1 MNDLKGLQSMER
13 LPRLEIP
20 KSLGGPMSTI
30 AFGKKPV
37 QNTVQAGLALERHY
51 SVAEIATMWA
61 LSENTVRRM
70 FEDED
75 GVLHWGTP
83 ETRRKRGYRT
93 LRIPESVL
101 HRVHRKR
108 ELRLG

>member
-1 MNDLKGLQSMER
+1 
-13 LPRLEIP
+13 
-20 KSLGGPMSTI
+20 
-30 AFGKKPV
+30 
-37 QNTVQAGLALERHY
+37 
-51 SVAEIATMWA
+51 MWA
-61 LSENTVRRM
+61 LSEKTVRRM

-75 GVLHWGTP
+75 GVLNWGAP

-108 ELRLG
+108 QLRAG

>member
-37 QNTVQAGLALERHY
+37 QNTV
-51 SVAEIATMWA
+51 
-61 LSENTVRRM
+61 
-70 FEDED
+70 
-75 GVLHWGTP
+75 HWGTP
-83 ETRRKRGYRT
+83 ETRHKRGYRT

>member
-1 MNDLKGLQSMER
+1 MMGAE
-13 LPRLEIP
+13 
-20 KSLGGPMSTI
+20 SLAKTS
-30 AFGKKPV
+30 V
-37 QNTVQAGLALERHY
+37 QNTSQATPALEQHY
-51 SVAEIATMWA
+51 SIAEVAKMWA
-61 LSENTVRRM
+61 LSEKTVRRM

-75 GVLHWGTP
+75 GVLNWGAP

-108 ELRLG
+108 ELRAG